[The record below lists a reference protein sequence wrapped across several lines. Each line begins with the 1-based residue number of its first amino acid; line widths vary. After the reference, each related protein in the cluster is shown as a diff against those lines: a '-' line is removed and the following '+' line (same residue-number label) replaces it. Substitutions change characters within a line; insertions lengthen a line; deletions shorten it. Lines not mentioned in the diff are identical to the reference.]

1 MKLEVPYLSQHHDV
15 KDTTWQNKSCGIVCV
30 KMILD
35 FLRTNKSET
44 YVPVDDVISE
54 GISIGGY
61 KQDIGWSHEALVR
74 LFRNRG
80 INAYRQEFVT
90 KRKEHE
96 EKLIQDGLVKI
107 ATSIGDEK
115 LPVIVSVEEGF
126 DENKFSH
133 LIVLTGF
140 EMSEEKSEKFEG
152 FYCHDPDA
160 REGKKAHVFVETA
173 KFLKYW
179 RKFVIFVEK

>member
-1 MKLEVPYLSQHHDV
+1 
-15 KDTTWQNKSCGIVCV
+15 
-30 KMILD
+30 MILD

-90 KRKEHE
+90 KRNEHE
-96 EKLIQDGLVKI
+96 DKRTECDRCEVQVV
-107 ATSIGDEK
+107 A
-115 LPVIVSVEEGF
+115 
-126 DENKFSH
+126 
-133 LIVLTGF
+133 LT
-140 EMSEEKSEKFEG
+140 
-152 FYCHDPDA
+152 
-160 REGKKAHVFVETA
+160 
-173 KFLKYW
+173 
-179 RKFVIFVEK
+179 